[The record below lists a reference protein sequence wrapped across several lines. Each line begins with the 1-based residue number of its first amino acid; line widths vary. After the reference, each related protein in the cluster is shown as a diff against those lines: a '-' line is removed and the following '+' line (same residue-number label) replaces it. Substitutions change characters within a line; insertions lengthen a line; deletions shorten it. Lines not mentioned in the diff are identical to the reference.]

1 VAGLGARMSLR
12 SRWLGAK
19 AGNLPTRAAVIW
31 PWQYN
36 LDAGCQLMSKVA
48 VLVGSLRRESF
59 NRRLALA
66 VARLAP
72 EGLSFEHVQIDN
84 LPLYNQ
90 DFDGNYPAEGQ
101 RLKRQIE
108 AADALLFVTPEYNR
122 SIPGVLK
129 NALDI
134 ASRPWGKNSFAG
146 KPGAVIGASVGATGS
161 ALAQQH
167 LRNVLAYLDVP
178 LLAQPEVY
186 IHFKDDSL
194 IDATGRIADEDTQ
207 KFLQGF
213 VDRYATWVHDHLG

>member
-1 VAGLGARMSLR
+1 
-12 SRWLGAK
+12 
-19 AGNLPTRAAVIW
+19 
-31 PWQYN
+31 
-36 LDAGCQLMSKVA
+36 MSKVTVA
-48 VLVGSLRRESF
+48 VWVGSLRRESF

-66 VARLAP
+66 VERLAP
-72 EGLSFEHVQIDN
+72 EGFSFEHVRIDD

-90 DFDGNYPAEGQ
+90 DFDGHYPAEGV
-101 RLKRQIE
+101 RLKQQIE

-178 LLAQPEVY
+178 TLAQPEVFVQ
-186 IHFKDDSL
+186 FKDESL
-194 IDATGRIADEDTQ
+194 IDQNGKIGSEGTQ

-213 VDRYATWVHDHLG
+213 VDRYVSWVRAHLG